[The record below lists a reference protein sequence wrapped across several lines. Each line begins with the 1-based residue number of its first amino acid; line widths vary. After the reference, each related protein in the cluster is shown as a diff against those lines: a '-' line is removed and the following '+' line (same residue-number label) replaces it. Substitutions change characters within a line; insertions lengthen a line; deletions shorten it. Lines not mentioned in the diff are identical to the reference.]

1 MNLYKEF
8 QMPKKVEFDQESLS
22 DTYGKLVIEPLERGY
37 GITIGN
43 SLRRVLLSS
52 LEGAAVYAIRIN
64 NVLHEFSSIKGL
76 KEDIL
81 DIILNV
87 KKLRFKYYAQDSD
100 KKIAT
105 IKINGPTD
113 VTAESIQ
120 TDGTYEVLNKS
131 QYICSL
137 DQNAQIEMILY
148 IRKGRGYV
156 PSEAIKDDDLPVDA
170 ITIDAIFSPVKKVNF
185 RVEKTR
191 VGELTD
197 YDRLILEIWTD
208 GSITPERAISN
219 ASDILIKHFEYL
231 LFFKK
236 SEIQNRE
243 IQENVAIGEE
253 DLNFDVLNEK
263 VLKPI
268 EDLELS
274 VRAYNCLKSAGINT
288 IADLVQRSEGEL
300 MKTKN
305 FGRRSLEEIKEV
317 LTNMGLKLGMRIN
330 PELLEKFKG
339 KAHREVIN
347 ET

>member
-1 MNLYKEF
+1 M
-8 QMPKKVEFDQESLS
+8 
-22 DTYGKLVIEPLERGY
+22 
-37 GITIGN
+37 
-43 SLRRVLLSS
+43 LSS
-52 LEGAAVYAIRIN
+52 LDGVAVYAIRIN
-64 NVLHEFSSIKGL
+64 DALHEFSSIKGV

-105 IKINGPTD
+105 IKIKGPAD

-137 DQNAQIEMILY
+137 DQDAQMEMVLY

-156 PSEAIKDDDLPVDA
+156 PSEAIKDDELPVDA
-170 ITIDAIFSPVKKVNF
+170 ITVDAIFSPVKKVNF

-208 GSITPERAISN
+208 GSITPERAISD
-219 ASDILIKHFEYL
+219 ASSILIKHFEYL
-231 LFFKK
+231 IFFKEAELQNK
-236 SEIQNRE
+236 EIHETVPNP
-243 IQENVAIGEE
+243 EE
-253 DLNFDVLNEK
+253 DLNFDLLNENI
-263 VLKPI
+263 LKPI

-288 IADLVQRSEGEL
+288 IAELVQRTEGEL

-330 PELLEKFKG
+330 PELLEKFKE
-339 KAHREVIN
+339 KAHRG
-347 ET
+347 

>member
-1 MNLYKEF
+1 MSLYKEF
-8 QMPKKVEFDQESLS
+8 QMPKKVEFEKETLT

-37 GITIGN
+37 GITLGN

-64 NVLHEFSSIKGL
+64 GVLHEFSSIKGV

-87 KKLRFKYYAQDSD
+87 KKLRFKYYAQSSD

-105 IKINGPTD
+105 IQVKGPAD
-113 VTAESIQ
+113 VTAEAIQ

-131 QYICSL
+131 QHICSL
-137 DQNAQIEMILY
+137 DQDASLDMTLY
-148 IRKGRGYV
+148 LTRGRGYV
-156 PSEAIKDDDLPVDA
+156 PSEAIKDEDLPVDA
-170 ITIDAIFSPVKKVNF
+170 ITVDAIFSPVKKVNF

-208 GSITPERAISN
+208 GSITPEKAISE
-219 ASDILIKHFEYL
+219 ASSTLIKHFEYL
-231 LFFKK
+231 TFFKE
-236 SEIQNRE
+236 SESQNKE
-243 IQENVAIGEE
+243 NEENVTTEE
-253 DLNFDVLNEK
+253 ESLNFDSIDENI
-263 VLKPI
+263 LKPI

-288 IADLVQRSEGEL
+288 IAEL
-300 MKTKN
+300 IQKTENELLKTKN
-305 FGRRSLEEIKEV
+305 FGKRSLEEIKEV
-317 LTNMGLKLGMRIN
+317 LTKMGLKLGMRIN
-330 PELLEKFKG
+330 PELIEKFKE
-339 KAHREVIN
+339 KAERG
-347 ET
+347 

>member
-8 QMPKKVEFDQESLS
+8 QMPKKVEFDQESLT

-37 GITIGN
+37 GITLGN

-52 LEGAAVYAIRIN
+52 LEGVAVYAIRIN
-64 NVLHEFSSIKGL
+64 DALHEFSSIKGV

-87 KKLRFKYYAQDSD
+87 KKLRFKYHAQDSD
-100 KKIAT
+100 KKVAT
-105 IKINGPTD
+105 IKIKGPAD

-137 DQNAQIEMILY
+137 DQDAQMEMMLY

-170 ITIDAIFSPVKKVNF
+170 ITVDAIFSPVKKVNF

-219 ASDILIKHFEYL
+219 ASSILIKHFEYL
-231 LFFKK
+231 IFFKE
-236 SEIQNRE
+236 SELQNKE
-243 IQENVAIGEE
+243 IHETVPNPEE
-253 DLNFDVLNEK
+253 DLNFDLLNENI
-263 VLKPI
+263 LKPI

-288 IADLVQRSEGEL
+288 IAELVQRSEGEL

-317 LTNMGLKLGMRIN
+317 LTSMGLKLGMRIN
-330 PELLEKFKG
+330 PELLEKFKE
-339 KAHREVIN
+339 KAHRG
-347 ET
+347 